1 VRFSRT
7 DWKYL
12 IDTLMFLSLLGVT
25 LIGLL
30 MAFVIPEGR
39 LEAGQSKFFLGV
51 HRHQWGDI
59 HLYLSLAFAALVIV
73 HVVLAWGWIKGKAR
87 CLFGRAWAAAIGL
100 TVLAAVLVPALFW
113 LAASKNDPAYAEF
126 GTGQGG
132 QGRRFVETSRPAAEA
147 LEGAAA
153 LGGPGAP
160 TAGHAE
166 GGEPA
171 VAPSLHQEK
180 TVAGRMEETAAEAMI
195 TGQMTLRDVE
205 RITGVAAKEIVARL
219 GLPPEVSL
227 DETLGRL
234 RRVHGFE
241 MQALRDTVADLLR
254 SRPPAP

>member
-1 VRFSRT
+1 MKLSRT

-12 IDTLMFLSLLGVT
+12 VDTLMFLFLLGVT

-39 LEAGQSKFFLGV
+39 LEAGQSKYFLGL

-59 HLYLSLAFAALVIV
+59 HLYLSLAFAALAIV
-73 HVVLAWGWIKGKAR
+73 HIVLAWGWIKGKAR
-87 CLFGRAWAAAIGL
+87 GLFGRSWAAAVGL

-126 GTGQGG
+126 GEGRGG
-132 QGRRFVETSRPAAEA
+132 QGRRFIEAGRPAAER
-147 LEGAAA
+147 LDETSSGHPDSPAA
-153 LGGPGAP
+153 GP
-160 TAGHAE
+160 E
-166 GGEPA
+166 RGGEPA
-171 VAPSLHQEK
+171 A
-180 TVAGRMEETAAEAMI
+180 AGRMEEGTAEAVI

-205 RITGVAAKEIVARL
+205 RATGVAAKEISARL

-241 MQALRDTVADLLR
+241 MQALRDIVAELLR
-254 SRPPAP
+254 AKRPALSP